1 MDSVESEKTGLQEEA
16 TRANFKLLHGDKY
29 CGELEDDPE
38 RLREEMMESALQ
50 HQLQIMHDEEALGK
64 IRSELSVLQEELELS
79 KSRGAEREHEIVS
92 KAVIIQELN
101 QELDQHKA
109 SYAHLREDLLSLE
122 SLVSVLKEELLAK
135 DDNLE
140 ETLLKLQQET
150 RRRETIEESLRT
162 HELQIL
168 GLHDELYRE
177 NEVKSALEITV
188 GVLNNHLHQLKE
200 FCVDLENKLN
210 VSEQNLSRYDS
221 LLSQAL
227 SHNSELEQKLKS
239 LYVFHNEPAT
249 FVHTSFMKKIQ
260 LEETKDVQGEKEIK
274 LMLLQQGNLGIE
286 ENLTQENS
294 KLSESDREKSEDRR
308 RAVEVTGLLKTCEEK
323 TGMSASH
330 FQEYENEVNKL
341 EFSLET
347 SLKELEEK
355 CTELE
360 NWVSLSHEHNQ
371 ELQKLVQ
378 ESHSKAEDSGKK
390 VGELQLQLEI
400 TRCQVRELEEQL
412 SIAEGK
418 LKNAFAEIRQYNSHV
433 SELSSELEA
442 FHVKSSS
449 LEMALQAA
457 NDTERDLTEMLS
469 RVTEEKNRIED
480 AFKISGRKLLEAES
494 LIEIL
499 QLELKSSMEKLQN
512 VDRDLE
518 NSGDR
523 EREILEKSKT
533 AVEMLYHQGGAVDKA
548 SAQNLDLV
556 SYDASDNNLEEKLR
570 EEMLKFTE
578 KHIEARQSLENL
590 KSVEEQAVVY
600 REGGGATTENL
611 AAPKVQLDERSCK
624 LTSLEKTDGFRKNHE
639 ITEGI
644 AEKSFSAYE
653 RSSEVNRLKGEVA
666 ACQYKV
672 DQYNDIGLS
681 VNTEKESSVKELER
695 STLIYS
701 DVKESTEELNY
712 LQNQMQSH
720 EKNICED
727 PAAAEF
733 QKAEFDG
740 SLSRLRTL
748 EGMLKETQSK
758 WIQLECDN
766 DALTG
771 ENLKLTL
778 DVTLFETKLNDLQS
792 ALNTVLAEKNSLLN
806 QRHEV
811 ANKRLREVMAQMDE
825 KRNEQREREYSPND
839 NVETLTVKP
848 EMEAR
853 TAELEWQLLSSETPL
868 KKEVESMRALLGE
881 KEAAIAHI
889 LEEKKRLAE
898 EMVQLR
904 SEINLQHKKFAEK
917 RKGEVAESQ
926 SKDEVEP
933 KSRDLSPAAGTASE
947 IYEDKR
953 SKGALQPSEA
963 EEPPAA
969 MAFKFLLGVALASI
983 ILGIILGKRF

>member
-260 LEETKDVQGEKEIK
+260 LEETKD
-274 LMLLQQGNLGIE
+274 

-590 KSVEEQAVVY
+590 KS
-600 REGGGATTENL
+600 GGATTENL

-904 SEINLQHKKFAEK
+904 SEINLQHKNSQRRVLLILFRNSDGFPLCTAQ
-917 RKGEVAESQ
+917 GEVAESQ